1 LDPKTG
7 ISLTFMSEKIVTIE
21 EVNGN
26 HLHDEMNSLKIIS
39 AQRLN
44 AYQRLQK
51 KHDEVYHHE
60 ILVLGISQRMKHVVL
75 HLVKYLDPLFS
86 LPASS
91 SENKRAFI
99 DSFIMIV
106 SASNLLGISL
116 AGSLSTEE
124 VNSFDGNFINEY
136 IKLLGSLAKA
146 CEATDHQED
155 YPIRA
160 IWNKNVQKFF
170 LLLVCEAISRDMSIL
185 EEASHRLASVEMNH
199 SLNDVLRE
207 AE

>member
-1 LDPKTG
+1 
-7 ISLTFMSEKIVTIE
+7 MSEQLVPIE
-21 EVNGN
+21 EAIA
-26 HLHDEMNSLKIIS
+26 HHPHDEMNPFEIIS
-39 AQRLN
+39 VQELN

-60 ILVLGISQRMKHVVL
+60 IFVLGVSQRMKHVVL
-75 HLVKYLDPLFS
+75 HLVKYLDLLFS

-106 SASNLLGISL
+106 SASNLLGIPL
-116 AGSLSTEE
+116 AGSLSTAE

-136 IKLLGSLAKA
+136 IKLLSGLAKA

-160 IWNKNVQKFF
+160 MWNKNTQRFF
-170 LLLVCEAISRDMSIL
+170 LLLVHEAISRDISIL
-185 EEASHRLASVEMNH
+185 EEASHRLASVEMNY
-199 SLNDVLRE
+199 SLNNVLQE